1 MRKNLT
7 VNLNMK
13 PPANTKEA
21 LQSITAQAQSIPPL
35 TPAHQSIEMDHQV
48 LVSTIAAAAVVVN
61 TEVHPASI
69 VMDTALVVVKVRR
82 EALPARHISIAV
94 ALVAV
99 SIRKGVEALV
109 AVSIR
114 KGVAALVAVSIRK
127 GVAALVVRV
136 KKGIVPAQAIL
147 RKSPTAHHHHP
158 KTNTETDLKR
168 EININQV
175 AALGLGTSIET
186 NIEKVHHHQANI
198 KSPPLNQNTVKRGE
212 EKVMRNAKKNI
223 RRTRRIELK
232 NTRRQIMSKKKIS
245 RRNQWR

>member
-1 MRKNLT
+1 MRKNRT
-7 VNLNMK
+7 VNLSMK
-13 PPANTKEA
+13 LPANMKEA
-21 LQSITAQAQSIPPL
+21 LLSITAQAQSIPPL
-35 TPAHQSIEMDHQV
+35 TPARQSIEMDHQV
-48 LVSTIAAAAVVVN
+48 LVSTIAAVAVVVN
-61 TEVHPASI
+61 TEVHLASI

-99 SIRKGVEALV
+99 SIRKGV
-109 AVSIR
+109 
-114 KGVAALVAVSIRK
+114 
-127 GVAALVVRV
+127 AALVVRV
-136 KKGIVPAQAIL
+136 KKGIVQALAIL
-147 RKSPTAHHHHP
+147 RKSPTAHLHRP

-168 EININQV
+168 ERNINQV

-212 EKVMRNAKKNI
+212 EKVMRSAKKNI

-232 NTRRQIMSKKKIS
+232 DTRRQIMSKKKIS

>member
-99 SIRKGVEALV
+99 SIRKGV
-109 AVSIR
+109 
-114 KGVAALVAVSIRK
+114 
-127 GVAALVVRV
+127 AALVVRV

-198 KSPPLNQNTVKRGE
+198 KSPPLNQNTVKKGE

>member
-1 MRKNLT
+1 
-7 VNLNMK
+7 MK
-13 PPANTKEA
+13 LPANMKEA
-21 LQSITAQAQSIPPL
+21 LLSITAQAQSIPPL
-35 TPAHQSIEMDHQV
+35 TPAHQSIEMDRQV
-48 LVSTIAAAAVVVN
+48 LVSTIAAVAVVVN
-61 TEVHPASI
+61 TEVHLASI

-94 ALVAV
+94 A
-99 SIRKGVEALV
+99 
-109 AVSIR
+109 
-114 KGVAALVAVSIRK
+114 VSIRK

-136 KKGIVPAQAIL
+136 KKGIVQALAIL
-147 RKSPTAHHHHP
+147 RKSPTAHLHRP

-168 EININQV
+168 ERSINQV

-198 KSPPLNQNTVKRGE
+198 KSPHLNQNTVKRGE

-223 RRTRRIELK
+223 GRTRRIEPK
-232 NTRRQIMSKKKIS
+232 DTRRQIMSKKKIS